1 MADLDDVAGFE
12 FEPRMSDA
20 DALMW
25 SIEKDPLLRSTITTV
40 MLFDRAPD
48 RERFE
53 KRMERL
59 SRVVP
64 RLRQRVMGH
73 PMSIAPPRWVV
84 DPNFDLRYHL
94 RWQRAIGEGTMR
106 EVFDIAQ
113 PIAMQGFDRARP
125 LWEFTMVEGL
135 ADGRAALIAKIHHSI
150 TDGVGGMKLQ
160 MELLD
165 LERDPAN
172 PPELHDMP
180 AAPEPEVLSERQR
193 WIDAMVYETQRQG
206 GAARSTA
213 GSALDTLRR
222 LTSDPVGVGV
232 DALRTA
238 SSLGRLLRPTTEP
251 MSPLMRDRSLSVH
264 FETLRLPLRDMK
276 AASKVVSGKL
286 NDAFVA
292 GVTGGFRRYHQHHG
306 HDDVGML
313 RMAMPINVR
322 TDATATKAGNQFV
335 PTRFPVPID
344 LDDPIARMNSV
355 RELVAKERAEPALA
369 LSDPLANLVNRLPAT
384 ATTSLFGSMLRGV
397 DFITSNVPGAPI
409 PVFLC
414 GAQLESQI
422 ALGPMSGAAANVVLV
437 SYCDDLN
444 IGVNTDPAAIPDPE
458 VFLGFLEDSFGEILK
473 LA

>member
-1 MADLDDVAGFE
+1 MPGLDEVAGFE

-25 SIEKDPLLRSTITTV
+25 TVEKDPLLRSTITTIMV
-40 MLFDRAPD
+40 FDRAPD

-53 KRMERL
+53 RRMERL
-59 SRVVP
+59 TRVVP

-73 PMSIAPPRWVV
+73 PLSIAPPRWSV

-135 ADGRAALIAKIHHSI
+135 ADDRAALIAKIHHSI

-165 LERDPAN
+165 LEREPAD
-172 PPELHDMP
+172 PPELGELP
-180 AAPEPEVLSERQR
+180 PAPEPEVLTERQR
-193 WIDAMVYETQRQG
+193 WIDAMTYEAQRQAD
-206 GAARSTA
+206 AARSTA
-213 GSALDTLRR
+213 GSALDTARR
-222 LTSDPVGVGV
+222 LRSDPVGVGV
-232 DALRTA
+232 DALRTV

-251 MSPLMRDRSLSVH
+251 MSPLMRQRSLSVH
-264 FETLRLPLRDMK
+264 FETLRLPLRDLK

-306 HDDVGML
+306 HHDVGLL
-313 RMAMPINVR
+313 RMAMPISVR
-322 TDATATKAGNQFV
+322 TDATASKAGNQFV
-335 PTRFPVPID
+335 PTRFAVPID
-344 LDDPIARMNSV
+344 LDDPIARMNAV

-369 LSDPLANLVNRLPAT
+369 LSDPIANLVNRLPAT

-409 PVFLC
+409 PVYLC
-414 GAQLESQI
+414 GAHLESQI

-437 SYCDDLN
+437 SYGDDVN

-458 VFLGFLEDSFGEILK
+458 VFLGFLSDSFDEVVK

>member
-1 MADLDDVAGFE
+1 MPDLDDVAGFE

-25 SIEKDPLLRSTITTV
+25 TIEKDPLLRSTITTI

-73 PMSIAPPRWVV
+73 PMSIAPPRWTV

-94 RWQRAIGEGTMR
+94 RWQRAIGQGTMR

-165 LERDPAN
+165 LEREPAA
-172 PPELHDMP
+172 PPELADLP
-180 AAPEPEVLSERQR
+180 PAPEPEALTERQR
-193 WIDAMVYETQRQG
+193 WIDAMVYETQRQAE
-206 GAARSTA
+206 AARSTA
-213 GSALDTLRR
+213 GSAMASLRR

-238 SSLGRLLRPTTEP
+238 SSLGRLLRPTSEP

-264 FETLRLPLRDMK
+264 FETLRLPLREMK

-322 TDATATKAGNQFV
+322 NEATAAKAGNQFV
-335 PTRFPVPID
+335 PTRFLVPID
-344 LDDPIARMNSV
+344 LDDPIARMNAV

-384 ATTSLFGSMLRGV
+384 ATTNLFGSMLRGV

-437 SYCDDLN
+437 SYVDDLN
-444 IGVNTDPAAIPDPE
+444 IGINTDPAAIPDPE
-458 VFLGFLEDSFGEILK
+458 VLLGFLNDSFDELVK